1 MDNITSLLYTNTILI
16 TLAGFVTYQLKTIPS
31 DIFKKLKNRFIFSV
45 EIIETT
51 DLYNFTSNYLNKF
64 YKNKQRNVLALTD
77 YKDSKCYLEYKH
89 TTDIFFIKFKNKRI
103 IIEKTREKLE
113 NANNSF
119 SRYYEAYKIYSYYGK
134 HIIDEFLNHVIDY
147 NLSIKKNEQ
156 FLYTNEQDGGW
167 RFLGDLKCKD
177 IKHIINNNIDIL
189 LKDIEDYNNNEKW
202 YNDRSLQY
210 KRGYL
215 FYGQPGNGKTSLAM
229 ALAKHINRNIYAL
242 NLNDITTDK
251 GLIESFSNL
260 SSNSILLLEDI
271 DVLIN
276 KRDNNKT
283 QISFSSLLNC
293 MDGIYYKHNI
303 IIIMTTNCIDKLDDA
318 LIRDGRI
325 DLKINVDN
333 PDINMVN
340 KYLSIFY
347 EKDLKLKKYNANY
360 SMSKIQG
367 ICLNFKNDY
376 KKCINYI
383 ENEI

>member
-89 TTDIFFIKFKNKRI
+89 NTDIFFIKFKNKRI

-189 LKDIEDYNNNEKW
+189 LKDIEDYNNNENW

-242 NLNDITTDK
+242 NINDITTDNNK
-251 GLIESFSNL
+251 VTLKLNVLDIKEGDKIEICDINNEGITSNIRTVDILDISNNEFSFIDSKIDTNKNLFISGKHVDDFHTIDYQALIPILIKSIQELNVKINLLESKI
-260 SSNSILLLEDI
+260 SILES
-271 DVLIN
+271 N
-276 KRDNNKT
+276 KN
-283 QISFSSLLNC
+283 
-293 MDGIYYKHNI
+293 
-303 IIIMTTNCIDKLDDA
+303 
-318 LIRDGRI
+318 
-325 DLKINVDN
+325 
-333 PDINMVN
+333 
-340 KYLSIFY
+340 
-347 EKDLKLKKYNANY
+347 
-360 SMSKIQG
+360 
-367 ICLNFKNDY
+367 
-376 KKCINYI
+376 
-383 ENEI
+383 